1 MPFSLYALQKPS
13 FPPEAVEDSSL
24 DLSNGHQVW
33 NLRQDK
39 ANILT
44 WVMFQFLS
52 PKMEWS
58 PGYFPMRPN
67 RGTLEKTSELSL
79 ISEERIHHS
88 YLWLMS
94 SQHNPLPIVSCN
106 FALYNP

>member
-44 WVMFQFLS
+44 WVICQLCLNKS
-52 PKMEWS
+52 
-58 PGYFPMRPN
+58 G
-67 RGTLEKTSELSL
+67 EKLLNTKQL
-79 ISEERIHHS
+79 
-88 YLWLMS
+88 
-94 SQHNPLPIVSCN
+94 V
-106 FALYNP
+106 